1 MATAKSKKKRELDI
15 NRVLSAIDYK
25 NYDFYSSLN
34 EKELKEFSP
43 YVWMS
48 FSSNRSHNLPDV
60 EEWYVETT
68 NEFVNKNYFQF
79 GTHHKELLWKLYAA
93 TGTGEKTSYQYLKPL
108 TVDIDPFEKLLC
120 DLYPAWKIED
130 VKLLA
135 SLMTKEERQEL
146 FDNMGF
152 DKKERKQYE

>member
-1 MATAKSKKKRELDI
+1 MAAAKPKKKRELDL

-25 NYDFYSSLN
+25 NYDFYNSLN

-43 YVWMS
+43 YALMS
-48 FSSNRSHNLPDV
+48 FSSNRSHNIPDV

-68 NEFVNKNYFQF
+68 NEFVNKNHWQF
-79 GTHHKELLWKLYAA
+79 GSRHKELLWKLYAA
-93 TGTGEKTSYQYLKPL
+93 TGTGEKTAYQYLKPL
-108 TVDIDPFEKLLC
+108 TVGIDRFEKLLC

-135 SLMTKEERQEL
+135 SLMTREDRHDL
-146 FDNMGF
+146 FDKMGF
-152 DKKERKQYE
+152 DAKERKEYE

>member
-43 YVWMS
+43 YVLMS

-60 EEWYVETT
+60 EEWYVENT

-79 GTHHKELLWKLYAA
+79 GLGLDLAEI
-93 TGTGEKTSYQYLKPL
+93 
-108 TVDIDPFEKLLC
+108 ID
-120 DLYPAWKIED
+120 
-130 VKLLA
+130 
-135 SLMTKEERQEL
+135 
-146 FDNMGF
+146 
-152 DKKERKQYE
+152 